1 MKVRTPNGTIIEIPD
16 DFFEVQPP
24 KLIKRVRVYKSRVSG
39 IGYPLPYPE
48 FLQKVREEREEL
60 KKSRVGK
67 RPFYKEQFYKP

>member
-1 MKVRTPNGTIIEIPD
+1 MKVRTPNGTIIDVPD

-24 KLIKRVRVYKSRVSG
+24 KLIKRVRVYKSKVSG

-60 KKSRVGK
+60 KKSRGK
-67 RPFYKEQFYKP
+67 KVALSQSQFYKP